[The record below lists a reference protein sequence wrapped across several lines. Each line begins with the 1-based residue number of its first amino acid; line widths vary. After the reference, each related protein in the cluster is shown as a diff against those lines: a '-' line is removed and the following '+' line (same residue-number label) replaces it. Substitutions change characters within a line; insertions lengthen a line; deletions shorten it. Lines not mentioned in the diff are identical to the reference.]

1 MSRLED
7 LFYKLKEFNL
17 SKTLTIDEVSLF
29 IPKDYKGT
37 NVMQA
42 FEKEDEDVL
51 KSTYDYIFR
60 LELVAFTYKGK
71 YEENDIFNVFYF
83 VPSPYRD
90 IVEQAIKI
98 ATFDVIGYA
107 KNDNEV
113 WNSIRKCCF
122 YRLEILE
129 KVIYQLEKRLP
140 KCCGKQKL
148 PSYEADVSLLNSLS
162 HYCGIIPNFQAP
174 KIEVTPTEM
183 YSNNGNN
190 IMAINE
196 NGILENIDAK
206 IIPITEEN
214 ANKLKDFVSKRN
226 EKKKK
231 EQAIPFERNDTESQK
246 KFILTIQGFFFED
259 NEYLTHKFRDAI
271 LDIKIFIS
279 EEMLEDGRYKL
290 NVDLTSFLLEDLF
303 YNIDALDIAE
313 QIAVSISN
321 AATKCLEAY
330 IDNNSYTI
338 ESLIMCVNTH
348 RFSIVS
354 EALWKFISDNF
365 TDKEFLT
372 EKKFSHSAVF
382 NEAPRMMNAEE
393 MLEKMPHKLAYGIGD
408 LG

>member
-17 SKTLTIDEVSLF
+17 SKVLTIDEVSLF

-90 IVEQAIKI
+90 IVEHAIKI

-129 KVIYQLEKRLP
+129 KVIYQLEKKLP

-174 KIEVTPTEM
+174 KIEVTQTEM
-183 YSNNGNN
+183 YNNGNN
-190 IMAINE
+190 IMPINE
-196 NGILENIDAK
+196 NGVLENIDAK

-214 ANKLKDFVSKRN
+214 ANKLKEFVSKRN

-231 EQAIPFERNDTESQK
+231 EQVIPFERNNTESQK

-303 YNIDALDIAE
+303 YNIDTLDIAE
-313 QIAVSISN
+313 QICVSISN
-321 AATKCLEAY
+321 AATKCLEVY
-330 IDNNSYTI
+330 IDNNEYTI
-338 ESLIMCVNTH
+338 ESLIMCINTH